1 MCGIA
6 GIIYK
11 NGNGAH
17 RIGRDLTSMLQSMKH
32 RGPDSTGYALYHA
45 PTHELTVRIKL
56 ADSTAP
62 RDLEFADDV
71 RRRRRETEARLKAA
85 GATVKS
91 TEEVNEYTYSAT
103 LDYHGDLKQLADYV
117 ESVPQ
122 AEVLSLGHSLEIIK
136 DLGDARGVSAAYQ
149 LDEYFGSHGIGHVRM
164 ATESDVDI
172 ANAHPYWA
180 YPFSD
185 VAVVHNGQLT
195 NYHQWRRRLESRGH
209 RFASMCDSEII
220 AVYLADRMAD
230 GDGLEDAM
238 NHSLEDLD
246 GVFTYMC
253 VSEDSLGVAKDEL
266 AAKPLVLYEG
276 DDMVALASEEMA
288 IRAVI
293 DHEIETY
300 DPYESDGD
308 GMDAVTAGQQ
318 QEEPLF
324 DARGLVELNA
334 RVPRVSE
341 IDGDK
346 ATFDARNLTTRQ
358 INLELRWLLYEQGV
372 NEVTVLNPGAK
383 HSLGAGLLTRCR
395 VNFEG
400 SLGYFALGMIDGPEV
415 HIAGRV
421 GWSACENMMSG
432 VVVIESNAGSLT
444 GAAIRGGD
452 LVVKGQVGARS
463 GIDQKGGTIIT
474 LGDAGSMTGFM
485 MQRGRQ
491 ILCGNV
497 GPGLGDSMY
506 DGVLYVGGKVKS
518 LGIDCVEGEWTD
530 ADTELIERKFRIYEL
545 GSPPEFQKFVCGKK
559 LYNYDSLE
567 PSERK
572 LVL

>member
-1 MCGIA
+1 M
-6 GIIYK
+6 
-11 NGNGAH
+11 
-17 RIGRDLTSMLQSMKH
+17 
-32 RGPDSTGYALYHA
+32 
-45 PTHELTVRIKL
+45 
-56 ADSTAP
+56 
-62 RDLEFADDV
+62 
-71 RRRRRETEARLKAA
+71 
-85 GATVKS
+85 
-91 TEEVNEYTYSAT
+91 
-103 LDYHGDLKQLADYV
+103 
-117 ESVPQ
+117 
-122 AEVLSLGHSLEIIK
+122 
-136 DLGDARGVSAAYQ
+136 
-149 LDEYFGSHGIGHVRM
+149 
-164 ATESDVDI
+164 
-172 ANAHPYWA
+172 
-180 YPFSD
+180 
-185 VAVVHNGQLT
+185 
-195 NYHQWRRRLESRGH
+195 
-209 RFASMCDSEII
+209 
-220 AVYLADRMAD
+220 
-230 GDGLEDAM
+230 DAM
-238 NHSLEDLD
+238 
-246 GVFTYMC
+246 T
-253 VSEDSLGVAKDEL
+253 
-266 AAKPLVLYEG
+266 
-276 DDMVALASEEMA
+276 
-288 IRAVI
+288 
-293 DHEIETY
+293 T
-300 DPYESDGD
+300 
-308 GMDAVTAGQQ
+308 GQQ

-334 RVPRVSE
+334 HVPRISE

-346 ATFDARNLTTRQ
+346 ASFDARELTTRQ

-372 NEVTVLNPGAK
+372 NEVTVQNPAAR
-383 HSLGAGLLTRCR
+383 HSLGAGLLTRCKI
-395 VNFEG
+395 NFEG

-463 GIDQKGGTIIT
+463 GIDQKGGTIIA

-506 DGVLYVGGKVKS
+506 DGTLYVAGKVKS

-530 ADTELIERKFRIYEL
+530 ADAELIERKFKIYDL
-545 GSPPEFQKFVCGKK
+545 GSPPEFKKFVCGKK